1 MAMPMRMPRCF
12 LSSRPFGEGY
22 PLGINV
28 SVSVSAY
35 SKCIRA
41 KRVIVFNL
49 HDIRRVTV
57 RRYALLMHHL
67 CVHRYGS
74 DDWRGSFHRHVIP
87 FDDNDG
93 GGGGGAVVARRI
105 LVHLKGIN
113 RPIRLHKRLGVLPDV
128 FLTSARLRRASGL
141 LGPDGAGP
149 VAAEGGVE
157 DDVVVLEMPVD
168 VAVVAT
174 EEARGGGTP
183 SRGVGVG
190 TRDIAGDAVAREEP
204 DVDGG
209 AGPFH
214 GVNTAAGGV
223 ERSAVTV
230 RSLGFAIAAETAVA
244 TGAGEG
250 AAGTGVHGYLILGLM
265 VDTLDDVDFTAVR
278 PGVGSVSRYR
288 GKQAHGCSPVG
299 TRHPAVKVLSASKV
313 LNVDRIHSQC
323 GPHATSTA
331 GHVGEIEDNQAV
343 GVLCFACQPDTV
355 APSSRSDVD
364 VIHAP
369 GHLAV
374 ADVVQILGV
383 GSGSINIVDIA
394 MSRVIEL
401 VLLLSIHPDQSDCP
415 NVRYRS

>member
-1 MAMPMRMPRCF
+1 M
-12 LSSRPFGEGY
+12 
-22 PLGINV
+22 
-28 SVSVSAY
+28 
-35 SKCIRA
+35 CIPA
-41 KRVIVFNL
+41 ERVVVFNL
-49 HDIRRVTV
+49 RGILRIAVSSV
-57 RRYALLMHHL
+57 RRYALLIHHL
-67 CVHRYGS
+67 CIHRYGS
-74 DDWRGSFHRHVIP
+74 DDLGRSFRRQVIP

-93 GGGGGAVVARRI
+93 SGGGRGVNASRSI

-128 FLTSARLRRASGL
+128 FVTSTRLRRASGI

-223 ERSAVTV
+223 ESSAVTV